1 MTTEELLLIGT
12 IGAPFGI
19 RGQLKLH
26 AVTSRPEY
34 LVRRLK
40 TVFLGKERREA
51 AVTRLAV
58 HKPNLLIL
66 TLSGIADRDTAG
78 ELRGQEVYIRPGDA
92 APLGDDEYFIHDLIG
107 LQVETSSGESV
118 GEVRDVLETG
128 AGEIVVISRPDRA
141 DALVPLV
148 RALVPTLDIAGRRM
162 VVDAIPGLLD

>member
-40 TVFLGKERREA
+40 TVYLGKDRREA
-51 AVTRLAV
+51 TVTRLAV
-58 HKPNLLIL
+58 HKPNLLIM
-66 TLSGIADRDTAG
+66 TLSGIADRDTAA
-78 ELRGQEVYIRPGDA
+78 ELRSQEVYIRPADA
-92 APLGDDEYFIHDLIG
+92 APLSDDEYFIHDLIG
-107 LQVETSSGESV
+107 LQVVTSDGEPV

-128 AGEIVVISRPDRA
+128 AGEVVVISRADRA
-141 DALVPLV
+141 DALVPMV
-148 RALVPTLDIAGRRM
+148 KALVPTLDIAGGRL
-162 VVDAIPGLLD
+162 VVNAIPGLLD